1 MTTPFVPQD
10 SDARLRIREALD
22 ETLFVEAGAG
32 TGKTTSLVDRV
43 YALVSSGRTT
53 LDMIAAITFTEAAA
67 AELRD
72 RIRERFERGAV
83 DNSLNP
89 QERQRAA
96 MGLADLDQAW
106 IQTLHSFSARLLQ
119 ERPLEAGLPP
129 SFEIMDQISSD
140 LAFDEVWEEWW
151 DTVLEDPELE
161 KPLTLALS
169 LGLGPDHL
177 KSVARHFHAN
187 YDLLSHTDFQDTP
200 PSSGSVMKSLSEYTE
215 ELHRLCIY
223 SLLRDGDRLYD
234 YVQGLFRPM
243 EQISGSNFED
253 VFTCRLFNRLLPIKF
268 SSGRQADWD
277 VDPVTGQNACAA
289 VKDLLKEFD
298 ALVTHELEQ
307 VRRSVLMPL
316 LRSLCRTILN
326 YAQDRKREG
335 CAEFHDL
342 LVWTRNL
349 LRDNIEVRDHFRQQF
364 SHLLIDEAQ
373 DTDPIQTEIAMF
385 LAENNLG
392 DDSANDRPID
402 WKNIVPQPGKL
413 FIVGDPKQSIYR
425 FRRADITQMMSLREH
440 LGNEPVRLQQN
451 FRSHK
456 VVLKWVNE
464 VFARWMKGG
473 PSQAEYTPVS
483 HRWELEIEHSVGP
496 GVWYLEGEQ
505 DEKLIDSVRRKEAQA
520 IATMLKDVV
529 MDEWQV
535 LDAVKTE
542 ATGEEQ
548 YRPARFSDICI
559 LMPTRTSLPILE
571 LAMDNAEIPY
581 RLEGASLVFG
591 TQEIRDLINC
601 LMAIDDPSD
610 RVAIVAALRSP
621 AFGCSD
627 VELLVFAESGGQFDY
642 LAENSVVTGPVM
654 DALDILGTFHRE
666 RLWTSITLLVDRFVR
681 DRMLME
687 SALSDNRTRQ
697 QWRRYRFLIDQA
709 RAFMEAGGNSLREFL
724 NWINRQAT
732 EGARVTEVPVQESD
746 EDAVRVMTIHGAKGL
761 EFPVVVLTGLNASPS
776 NRAEE
781 VIFVRDTGKVEV
793 RLGPS
798 SGRFMTNGHESAA
811 AHEASM
817 AEDER
822 VRLLYVAA
830 TRARDHLVLSM
841 YKTTGDSKSLAAVI
855 TQLLNGRNDV
865 WTKALP
871 NASSHKTGSSGTS
884 ETHQLKGHSLDDQD
898 NWVARRNELLKN
910 RGRPLSVA
918 ATTIAQ
924 VDKGESLA
932 EEPWKRGRGGT
943 SIGRAVHAV
952 LQTIDLKTGAQIEEV
967 SQAQAAAEGISHR
980 HAEIVGL
987 VSSAIATDVVKRAMA
1002 SGKLWREVPVG
1013 IPIADG
1019 VLDGFIDLLFEE
1031 KDGLVVVDYKTDD
1044 LDARDTEDVA
1054 QKYRLQ
1060 GGAYALAL
1068 QRATGKTVKEV
1079 VFLFL
1084 RPKREET
1091 LRDIPALIED
1101 AEIAALVHLRGDNS

>member
-1 MTTPFVPQD
+1 MTTPFIPQD
-10 SDARLRIREALD
+10 ADARLRIREALD

-53 LDMIAAITFTEAAA
+53 LDKIAAITFTEAAA

-72 RIRERFERGAV
+72 KIRERFERGAV
-83 DNSLNP
+83 DNSLSAE
-89 QERQRAA
+89 ERQRAVK
-96 MGLADLDQAW
+96 GVADLDQAW

-119 ERPLEAGLPP
+119 DRPLEAGLPP
-129 SFEIMDQISSD
+129 SFEIMDQISGD

-169 LGLGPDHL
+169 LGLGSDHL
-177 KSVARHFHAN
+177 KSVARRFHAN
-187 YDLLSHTDFQDTP
+187 YDLLADTNFPDIP
-200 PSSGSVMKSLSEYTE
+200 PVSESVMQPVSEYVE
-215 ELHRLCIY
+215 ELRRLCDY

-234 YVQGLFRPM
+234 HVQGLIRPI
-243 EQISGSNFED
+243 EQLTDSNFDD

-268 SSGRQADWD
+268 SSGRQTDWD
-277 VDPVTGQNACAA
+277 DDPVTGQNACAA
-289 VKDLLKEFD
+289 VKNLLKEFD
-298 ALVTHELEQ
+298 TLVTDKLEQ
-307 VRRSVLMPL
+307 IRQGVLMPL
-316 LRSLCRTILN
+316 LRSLCQTILS

-335 CAEFHDL
+335 RAEFHDL
-342 LVWTRNL
+342 LVWSRDL
-349 LRDNIEVRDHFRQQF
+349 LRDNIEVRDHFSHQF

-385 LAENNLG
+385 LAEKTSV
-392 DDSANDRPID
+392 DASASDRPRY
-402 WKNIVPQPGKL
+402 WNQIVPEPGKL

-464 VFARWMKGG
+464 VFEQWMSGG
-473 PSQAEYTPVS
+473 RSQAEYTPVL
-483 HRWELEIEHSVGP
+483 HRWELEVEHSIGP
-496 GVWYLEGEQ
+496 GVWFLDGEQ
-505 DEKLIDSVRRKEAQA
+505 DDTSVDPMRRKEAQA
-520 IATMLKDVV
+520 IASLMRDMVG
-529 MDEWQV
+529 DEWQV
-535 LDAVKTE
+535 LDAAKTE
-542 ATGEEQ
+542 EAGEEY
-548 YRPARFSDICI
+548 YRSARYSDICI

-571 LAMDNAEIPY
+571 LAMDNAQIPY

-610 RVAIVAALRSP
+610 RVAVVAALRSP

-627 VELLVFAESGGQFDY
+627 VDLILFVEAGGQLDY
-642 LAENSVVTGPVM
+642 LAENSKVDGPVAA
-654 DALDILGTFHRE
+654 ALETLRTFHSE
-666 RLWTSITLLVDRFVR
+666 RLWTSIALLVDRFVR
-681 DRMLME
+681 ERMLME

-709 RAFMEAGGNSLREFL
+709 RAFMEAGGNSLRGFL
-724 NWINRQAT
+724 NWIDRRAT

-761 EFPVVVLTGLNASPS
+761 EFPIVVLTGLNAGTS
-776 NRAEE
+776 RRHDD

-793 RLGPS
+793 SVGPI
-798 SGRFMTNGHESAA
+798 SGRFTTTGYKSAET
-811 AHEASM
+811 HEASM
-817 AEDER
+817 AEEER
-822 VRLLYVAA
+822 VRLLYVAT

-841 YKTTGDSKSLAAVI
+841 YKTTGDNKSLAAVI
-855 TQLLNGRNDV
+855 ADLLDGRNDV

-871 NASSHKTGSSGTS
+871 SAESGDAGPS
-884 ETHQLKGHSLDDQD
+884 ETFEIGQLTGHSVDDRD

-910 RGRPLSVA
+910 QGRPISVA

-952 LQTIDLKTGAQIEEV
+952 LQTIDLEMGDQ
-967 SQAQAAAEGISHR
+967 S
-980 HAEIVGL
+980 
-987 VSSAIATDVVKRAMA
+987 
-1002 SGKLWREVPVG
+1002 
-1013 IPIADG
+1013 
-1019 VLDGFIDLLFEE
+1019 F
-1031 KDGLVVVDYKTDD
+1031 YK
-1044 LDARDTEDVA
+1044 
-1054 QKYRLQ
+1054 Q
-1060 GGAYALAL
+1060 
-1068 QRATGKTVKEV
+1068 
-1079 VFLFL
+1079 
-1084 RPKREET
+1084 P
-1091 LRDIPALIED
+1091 
-1101 AEIAALVHLRGDNS
+1101 